1 MLGANKSTDE
11 YRKGEEFMG
20 KLVRCLFI
28 VTTLVVFGL
37 ATVAVAADFYVVK
50 DAAGKSAV
58 VDKKPADAKM
68 IVSGPFKTKAE
79 AEKAMAG
86 KADGSGKKA
95 PKLPEQGC

>member
-1 MLGANKSTDE
+1 
-11 YRKGEEFMG
+11 MG
-20 KLVRCLFI
+20 KVVRCLFV

-37 ATVAVAADFYVVK
+37 ATIAVAADFYVAK
-50 DAAGKSAV
+50 DAAGKATV

-68 IVSGPFKTKAE
+68 IVSGPFKTKEE

-86 KADGSGKKA
+86 KAAGSAKKP